1 MRQAD
6 VAEALSGFDA
16 VARIWR
22 RRGAFAIVAVAT
34 LLVAIAALVLLPVR
48 YLATASVII
57 AEQEPGA
64 NTSAAW
70 AQKIGDPADMESQL
84 LVIRSPRLLRQI
96 MSTPG
101 VVDAVVSECERGR
114 LFGSTDACQR
124 LKSDTSAFIDH
135 VESRFSV
142 ASAGRSRVINISYQS
157 GIAEVSQKLANALT
171 QTFLEDQRTEGAN
184 SREVASSWLW
194 QELKQLDQQLR
205 ESDEKIQK
213 FRRTKGLMRGA
224 NAPIS
229 SERLTNIG
237 QRLSQAEAARAEAAA
252 RLQEIKSEQERGP
265 TDAPSVLQS
274 RTIADLKQ
282 QLTSVSAQLASA
294 AGVLGPKHPS
304 ILALTREQAAI
315 QQRLVDEMQ
324 NIAAS
329 AQKAFDAN
337 DALVNALKKQMD
349 TAKAEAGS
357 ATLDEASIESMVRD
371 TEIKRQQYAE
381 LYKKASELE
390 TERRVLRGSTR
401 LVSLAELPSKPFF
414 PKKVPFLAAGMTL
427 AIIFGVGAALL
438 ADQLGSRAINSL
450 AIKPSAPVA
459 PPEVAAQPVA
469 AVTAR
474 DEVAA
479 DVEDAPASVPELP
492 EQAEEPSASAEP
504 PSTPARRSH
513 LPSVADVSIL
523 ACLPRLKT
531 LRQMSALGAIL
542 QGYQPLA
549 IPQVLRLASEDTEF
563 QHTLHDLVHELGL
576 DQPQRPQRIAVTSP
590 DAGDGKTTAV
600 CALAEHLAAAGR
612 RVLLVECEL
621 ARPAFAQVMAL
632 APTSGWLRALD
643 HGTPVRDAVM
653 RTDHAHLDVLPVG
666 ATTSPVGDILETLTL
681 DALLSGLDGY
691 DVILVDTPLPVQ
703 GGDFLAGIDWAIV
716 CVRGDRSL
724 IDPAATAVSRS
735 RALGAGDVGIVVTMT
750 ESDRRATPRPEQV
763 STAAYARAG

>member
-1 MRQAD
+1 MRQA
-6 VAEALSGFDA
+6 ALNEALSGFDA

-22 RRGAFAIVAVAT
+22 RRGVFAIVAGAV
-34 LLVAIAALVLLPVR
+34 LVLAVAALVVLPVR

-96 MSTPG
+96 MSLPG
-101 VVDAVVSECERGR
+101 VADAVVSECERGR
-114 LFGSTDACQR
+114 MLGSTDACQR
-124 LKSDTSAFIDH
+124 LKTEPGAFIDH
-135 VESRFSV
+135 VDSRFSI

-157 GIAEVSQKLANALT
+157 SSPEVAKTLANALT

-205 ESDEKIQK
+205 ESDDKIQK

-224 NAPIS
+224 TAPIS
-229 SERLTNIG
+229 SERLTSIG
-237 QRLSQAEAARAEAAA
+237 QQLSQAEAVRAEAAA

-282 QLTSVSAQLASA
+282 QLTTVSAQLASA

-304 ILALTREQAAI
+304 ILALTREQATI

-324 NIAAS
+324 SIAAS
-329 AQKAFDAN
+329 AQKTYDAN
-337 DALVNALKKQMD
+337 NALVTSLRKQME

-357 ATLDEASIESMVRD
+357 ATVDEASIESMVRD

-427 AIIFGVGAALL
+427 AIIFGVAAALL
-438 ADQLGSRAINSL
+438 ADQIGPRLT
-450 AIKPSAPVA
+450 KQPAPVA
-459 PPEVAAQPVA
+459 PAETMLQ
-469 AVTAR
+469 
-474 DEVAA
+474 
-479 DVEDAPASVPELP
+479 EDAPDIEAAPAIVPEL
-492 EQAEEPSASAEP
+492 AETIAAPTETVAP
-504 PSTPARRSH
+504 PSTRPERKSH
-513 LPSVADVSIL
+513 LPTVADVSIL
-523 ACLPRLKT
+523 ACLPRLKS

-542 QGYQPLA
+542 QGHQPLA
-549 IPQVLRLASEDTEF
+549 VPQVLRLASEDPEF
-563 QHTLHDLVHELGL
+563 QHMLHDLVHELGL
-576 DQPQRPQRIAVTSP
+576 DQAARLQRIAVTSP
-590 DAGDGKTTAV
+590 DAGDGKTTTAI
-600 CALAEHLAAAGR
+600 ALAEHLAAAGR
-612 RVLLVECEL
+612 RVLLVECDVAHASF
-621 ARPAFAQVMAL
+621 ARVMAL
-632 APTSGWLRALD
+632 PPSQGWLGALERGAPLGD
-643 HGTPVRDAVM
+643 VVL
-653 RTDHAHLDVLPVG
+653 RTEHPSLDVLPVG
-666 ATTSPVGDILETLTL
+666 ATNGPVGDILDAISL
-681 DALLSGLDGY
+681 DALLAGLDGY
-691 DVILVDTPLPVQ
+691 DAVIVDTPLPSQ
-703 GGDFLAGIDWAIV
+703 GNDFLAGTDWAIV

-724 IDPAATAVSRS
+724 IEPAVATVNKS
-735 RALGAGDVGIVVTMT
+735 RALGAVDVGIVVTMT
-750 ESDRRATPRPEQV
+750 EAEQRSSPMPQSV
-763 STAAYARAG
+763 PVTAYAGAG

>member
-1 MRQAD
+1 MRQA
-6 VAEALSGFDA
+6 AFNEALSGFDA

-22 RRGAFAIVAVAT
+22 RRGVFALVAGAVFAFAVVALIV
-34 LLVAIAALVLLPVR
+34 LPVR

-96 MSTPG
+96 MSSPG
-101 VVDAVVSECERGR
+101 VVDAVVGECERGR
-114 LFGSTDACQR
+114 LLGSAEACQR
-124 LKSDTSAFIDH
+124 LKTDVGAFIDH
-135 VESRFSV
+135 VDSRFSV

-157 GIAEVSQKLANALT
+157 GSPEVAQTLANALT

-205 ESDEKIQK
+205 EADDKIQK

-229 SERLTNIG
+229 SERLTSIG
-237 QRLSQAEAARAEAAA
+237 QQLSQAEAARAEAAA

-282 QLTSVSAQLASA
+282 QLTTVSAQLASA

-304 ILALTREQAAI
+304 ILALTREQATI

-324 NIAAS
+324 TIAAS
-329 AQKAFDAN
+329 AQKTFDAN
-337 DALVNALKKQMD
+337 NALVTSLKKQMD
-349 TAKAEAGS
+349 QAKAEAGS

-414 PKKVPFLAAGMTL
+414 PKKAPFLAAGLTL
-427 AIIFGVGAALL
+427 AIIFGVAAALL
-438 ADQLGSRAINSL
+438 ADQLARLGSKL
-450 AIKPSAPVA
+450 KPAPA
-459 PPEVAAQPVA
+459 LPEVVDSDVVA
-469 AVTAR
+469 API
-474 DEVAA
+474 
-479 DVEDAPASVPELP
+479 EDAPASAPDLP
-492 EQAEEPSASAEP
+492 ETVDAPAAAIATPTPSERKSP
-504 PSTPARRSH
+504 

-549 IPQVLRLASEDTEF
+549 IPQVLRLASEDGEF

-576 DQPQRPQRIAVTSP
+576 DQAARPQRVAVTSP
-590 DAGDGKTTAV
+590 EAGDGKTTTV
-600 CALAEHLAAAGR
+600 CALAEHLAAAGS
-612 RVLLVECEL
+612 RVLLVECDL
-621 ARPAFAQVMAL
+621 AHPAVAQVMAL
-632 APTSGWLRALD
+632 PADQGWLRALE
-643 HGTPVRDAVM
+643 HGTPLRDEVLG
-653 RTDHAHLDVLPVG
+653 TEHPHLDVLPLG
-666 ATTSPVGDILETLTL
+666 AATGAVGDILEAINL
-681 DALLSGLDGY
+681 DALLSGLDDY
-691 DVILVDTPLPVQ
+691 DVILIDTPLPARD
-703 GGDFLAGIDWAIV
+703 DFLAGIDWAVV
-716 CVRGDRSL
+716 CVRSDRSL
-724 IDPAATAVSRS
+724 IEPAVTTVNRS

-750 ESDRRATPRPEQV
+750 ETETRAIAQPAAH
-763 STAAYARAG
+763 AAYAEAG

>member
-1 MRQAD
+1 MRQA
-6 VAEALSGFDA
+6 ALNEALSGFDA

-22 RRGAFAIVAVAT
+22 RRGVFA
-34 LLVAIAALVLLPVR
+34 LVAGAVLALAVVALVVLPVR

-70 AQKIGDPADMESQL
+70 AQKVGDPADMESQL

-96 MSTPG
+96 MSSPG
-101 VVDAVVSECERGR
+101 VVDAVVGECQRGR
-114 LFGSTDACQR
+114 LLGSAEACQR
-124 LKSDTSAFIDH
+124 LKTDVGAFIDH
-135 VESRFSV
+135 VDGRFSV

-157 GIAEVSQKLANALT
+157 SSPEVAQTLANALT

-205 ESDEKIQK
+205 EADDKIQK

-229 SERLTNIG
+229 SERLTSIG
-237 QRLSQAEAARAEAAA
+237 QQLSQAEAARADAAA

-282 QLTSVSAQLASA
+282 QLTTVSAQLASA

-304 ILALTREQAAI
+304 ILALTREQAII

-324 NIAAS
+324 SIAAS
-329 AQKAFDAN
+329 AQKTFDAN
-337 DALVNALKKQMD
+337 TALVNALKKQMD

-390 TERRVLRGSTR
+390 TDRRVLRGSTR

-414 PKKVPFLAAGMTL
+414 PKKIPFLAAGLTL
-427 AIIFGVGAALL
+427 AVIFGVAAALL
-438 ADQLGSRAINSL
+438 ADQFARLRTTP
-450 AIKPSAPVA
+450 KSAPDMPKPVSSEVVASVDAA
-459 PPEVAAQPVA
+459 PP
-469 AVTAR
+469 
-474 DEVAA
+474 
-479 DVEDAPASVPELP
+479 SVPDLP
-492 EQAEEPSASAEP
+492 EQAEPSIVPIEMPSP
-504 PSTPARRSH
+504 PERKSH

-549 IPQVLRLASEDTEF
+549 IPQVLRLASEDGEF
-563 QHTLHDLVHELGL
+563 QQTLHDLVHELGV
-576 DQPQRPQRIAVTSP
+576 DQATRPQRIAVTSP
-590 DAGDGKTTAV
+590 ESGDGKTTTV
-600 CALAEHLAAAGR
+600 CALAEHLAAAGS
-612 RVLLVECEL
+612 RVLLVECDL
-621 ARPAFAQVMAL
+621 AHPIFAQVMAL
-632 APTSGWLRALD
+632 PPHRGWLRALE
-643 HGTPVRDAVM
+643 HGTPLRDDVLN
-653 RTDHAHLDVLPVG
+653 TEHAHLDVLPAG
-666 ATTSPVGDILETLTL
+666 AATGPVGDILEAINL
-681 DALLSGLDGY
+681 DALLAGLDDY
-691 DVILVDTPLPVQ
+691 DVILIDTPLPARN
-703 GGDFLAGIDWAIV
+703 DFLAGIDWAVV
-716 CVRGDRSL
+716 CVRSDRSL
-724 IDPAATAVSRS
+724 IEPAVTTVNRS

-750 ESDRRATPRPEQV
+750 ESERHVMPQPQV
-763 STAAYARAG
+763 ASAAAYAEAG

>member
-1 MRQAD
+1 MRQAGLT
-6 VAEALSGFDA
+6 EALSGLDA
-16 VARIWR
+16 LGRIWR
-22 RRGAFAIVAVAT
+22 RRGVFAIVAGAV
-34 LLVAIAALVLLPVR
+34 LAIAVIALVVLPVR

-70 AQKIGDPADMESQL
+70 AQKVGDPADMESQL

-96 MSTPG
+96 ISSPG
-101 VVDAVVSECERGR
+101 VADAVVSECERGR
-114 LFGSTDACQR
+114 LLGSTDACQR
-124 LKSDTSAFIDH
+124 LKTDVGAFIDH

-157 GIAEVSQKLANALT
+157 GLPDVAQTLANALT

-205 ESDEKIQK
+205 EADDKIQK

-229 SERLTNIG
+229 SERLTSIG
-237 QRLSQAEAARAEAAA
+237 QQLSQAEAARAEAAA

-282 QLTSVSAQLASA
+282 QLTTVSAQLASA

-304 ILALTREQAAI
+304 ILALTREQASI
-315 QQRLVDEMQ
+315 QQRLVEEMQ
-324 NIAAS
+324 SIAAS

-337 DALVNALKKQMD
+337 TALVNSLKKQME

-414 PKKVPFLAAGMTL
+414 PKKIPFLAAGMTL
-427 AIIFGVGAALL
+427 ALIFGVGAALL
-438 ADQLGSRAINSL
+438 ADQLGARLISL
-450 AIKPSAPVA
+450 PV
-459 PPEVAAQPVA
+459 PVTPE
-469 AVTAR
+469 
-474 DEVAA
+474 
-479 DVEDAPASVPELP
+479 APAQQVEAPAVDEAPAIVPELAESATAP
-492 EQAEEPSASAEP
+492 ETATP
-504 PSTPARRSH
+504 PPERSSH

-523 ACLPRLKT
+523 ACLPRLKS
-531 LRQMSALGAIL
+531 LREMSALGAIL
-542 QGYQPLA
+542 QGHQPLA
-549 IPQVLRLASEDTEF
+549 IPRVLRLASEDTDF
-563 QHTLHDLVHELGL
+563 QHALHDLVHELGL
-576 DQPQRPQRIAVTSP
+576 KRSARSQRIVVTSP
-590 DAGDGKTTAV
+590 DAGDGKTTTA

-612 RVLLVECEL
+612 RVLVVECDVSH
-621 ARPAFAQVMAL
+621 PAFAEIMAL
-632 APTSGWLRALD
+632 PASPGWLGALER
-643 HGTPVRDAVM
+643 GTPLRDM
-653 RTDHAHLDVLPVG
+653 ILPTAHPSLDVLPIG
-666 ATTSPVGDILETLTL
+666 ATTGPVGDILDAISL
-681 DALLSGLDGY
+681 DGLLAGLDGY
-691 DVILVDTPLPVQ
+691 DAVIVDTPLPSQ
-703 GGDFLAGIDWAIV
+703 RNDFLAGTDWAIV
-716 CVRGDRSL
+716 CVRSDRSL
-724 IDPAATAVSRS
+724 IEPAVVTVNRS
-735 RALGAGDVGIVVTMT
+735 RALGARDVGIVVTMT
-750 ESDRRATPRPEQV
+750 DVEHRSTPVVQTAPV
-763 STAAYARAG
+763 AAYAGAG

>member
-1 MRQAD
+1 MRQA
-6 VAEALSGFDA
+6 ALNEALSGFDA

-22 RRGAFAIVAVAT
+22 RRGVFA
-34 LLVAIAALVLLPVR
+34 LVAGTVLALAVAALVLLPVR

-96 MSTPG
+96 MSSPG
-101 VVDAVVSECERGR
+101 VVDAVVGECERGR
-114 LFGSTDACQR
+114 MWGSTDACQR
-124 LKSDTSAFIDH
+124 LKTDPSAFIDH
-135 VESRFSV
+135 VDSRFSI

-157 GIAEVSQKLANALT
+157 GSPEVAKLLANALT

-205 ESDEKIQK
+205 EADDKIQK

-229 SERLTNIG
+229 SERLTSIG
-237 QRLSQAEAARAEAAA
+237 QQLSQAEAARAEAAA

-282 QLTSVSAQLASA
+282 QLTTVSAQLASA

-304 ILALTREQAAI
+304 ILALTREQATI
-315 QQRLVDEMQ
+315 QQRLVEEMQ
-324 NIAAS
+324 TIAAS
-329 AQKAFDAN
+329 AQKTFDAN
-337 DALVNALKKQMD
+337 NALVNSLKKQMD

-414 PKKVPFLAAGMTL
+414 PKKIPFLAAGLTL
-427 AIIFGVGAALL
+427 AIIFGVAAALL
-438 ADQLGSRAINSL
+438 ADQLGRL
-450 AIKPSAPVA
+450 RPAPKAAPIVPEPATEHAVA
-459 PPEVAAQPVA
+459 P
-469 AVTAR
+469 
-474 DEVAA
+474 
-479 DVEDAPASVPELP
+479 VEDAPASVPDLP
-492 EQAEEPSASAEP
+492 EPVQAPVASKEPSQP
-504 PSTPARRSH
+504 PEGRSH

-549 IPQVLRLASEDTEF
+549 IPQALRLASEDGEF
-563 QHTLHDLVHELGL
+563 QQTLHDLVHELGL
-576 DQPQRPQRIAVTSP
+576 DQAARPQRIAVTSP
-590 DAGDGKTTAV
+590 DAGDGKTTTV
-600 CALAEHLAAAGR
+600 CALAEHLAAAGS
-612 RVLLVECEL
+612 RVLLVECDL
-621 ARPAFAQVMAL
+621 AHPALAQVMAL
-632 APTSGWLRALD
+632 AVDRGWLRALE
-643 HGTPVRDAVM
+643 HGTPLRDEVLS
-653 RTDHAHLDVLPVG
+653 TEHPHLDVLPIG
-666 ATTSPVGDILETLTL
+666 TATGPVGDILEAINL
-681 DALLSGLDGY
+681 DALLLGLDDY
-691 DVILVDTPLPVQ
+691 DIILIDTVLPARD
-703 GGDFLAGIDWAIV
+703 DFLVNIDWAIV
-716 CVRGDRSL
+716 CVRSDRSL
-724 IDPAATAVSRS
+724 IEPAVTTVNRS

-750 ESDRRATPRPEQV
+750 ESERRATSQPLAA
-763 STAAYARAG
+763 AAYAEAG

>member
-1 MRQAD
+1 MRQGALP
-6 VAEALSGFDA
+6 EALSGFDA

-22 RRGAFAIVAVAT
+22 RRGVFAIVAGAILAFAAT
-34 LLVAIAALVLLPVR
+34 ALVVLPVR

-70 AQKIGDPADMESQL
+70 AQKVGDPADMESQL

-96 MSTPG
+96 MAAPE
-101 VVDAVVSECERGR
+101 VVDAVVGECERGR
-114 LFGSTDACQR
+114 MLGSTDACQR
-124 LKSDTSAFIDH
+124 LKTEPGAFIDH
-135 VESRFSV
+135 VDSRFSI

-157 GIAEVSQKLANALT
+157 SSPEVAKTLANALT

-205 ESDEKIQK
+205 ESDDKIQK

-224 NAPIS
+224 TAPIS
-229 SERLTNIG
+229 SERLTSIG
-237 QRLSQAEAARAEAAA
+237 QQLSQAEAARAEAAA

-282 QLTSVSAQLASA
+282 QLTTVSAQLASA

-304 ILALTREQAAI
+304 ILALTREQATI

-324 NIAAS
+324 SIAAS
-329 AQKAFDAN
+329 AQKTYDAN
-337 DALVNALKKQMD
+337 SALVTSLKKQME

-414 PKKVPFLAAGMTL
+414 PKKVPFLAAGLTL
-427 AIIFGVGAALL
+427 AIIFGVAAALL
-438 ADQLGSRAINSL
+438 ADQFGSRPVEQPVPAAPDAPPQRVDAPDIEAAPAIVPEL
-450 AIKPSAPVA
+450 AETVIESPVAAAAPVA
-459 PPEVAAQPVA
+459 TPE
-469 AVTAR
+469 R
-474 DEVAA
+474 K
-479 DVEDAPASVPELP
+479 
-492 EQAEEPSASAEP
+492 
-504 PSTPARRSH
+504 SH

-523 ACLPRLKT
+523 ACLPRLKS

-542 QGYQPLA
+542 QGHQPLA

-576 DQPQRPQRIAVTSP
+576 DQPARPQRIAVTSP
-590 DAGDGKTTAV
+590 DVGDGKTTTAI
-600 CALAEHLAAAGR
+600 ALAEHLAAAGR
-612 RVLLVECEL
+612 RVLLAECDVTHACF
-621 ARPAFAQVMAL
+621 ARVMAL
-632 APTSGWLRALD
+632 SPGQGWLAALE
-643 HGTPVRDAVM
+643 RDAPLGEVVL
-653 RTDHAHLDVLPVG
+653 RTAHPSLDVLPVG
-666 ATTSPVGDILETLTL
+666 TTNGPVGDILDAISL
-681 DALLSGLDGY
+681 DALLAGLDGY
-691 DVILVDTPLPVQ
+691 DAVIVDTPLPSHRD
-703 GGDFLAGIDWAIV
+703 DFLAGTDWVIV

-724 IDPAATAVSRS
+724 IEPAVATVNKS
-735 RALGAGDVGIVVTMT
+735 RALGAVNVGIVVTMT
-750 ESDRRATPRPEQV
+750 EAEQHSSPV
-763 STAAYARAG
+763 IQSAPVAAYAGAG

>member
-1 MRQAD
+1 MRQA
-6 VAEALSGFDA
+6 ALSEALSGFDA

-22 RRGAFAIVAVAT
+22 RRGVFAIVAGAV
-34 LLVAIAALVLLPVR
+34 LGLAIAALVLLPVR

-96 MSTPG
+96 MSSPG
-101 VVDAVVSECERGR
+101 VVDAVVGECERGR
-114 LFGSTDACQR
+114 LMGSTDACQR
-124 LKSDTSAFIDH
+124 LRTDSGAFIDH
-135 VESRFSV
+135 VDGRFSV

-157 GIAEVSQKLANALT
+157 GSPEVAKTLANALT

-184 SREVASSWLW
+184 SREVATSWLW

-229 SERLTNIG
+229 SERLTSIG
-237 QRLSQAEAARAEAAA
+237 QQLSQAEAARAEAAA

-282 QLTSVSAQLASA
+282 QLTTVSAQLASA

-304 ILALTREQAAI
+304 ILALTREQAII
-315 QQRLVDEMQ
+315 QQRLVEEMQ
-324 NIAAS
+324 SIAAS
-329 AQKAFDAN
+329 AQKTFDAN
-337 DALVNALKKQMD
+337 NALVNSLKKQMD

-414 PKKVPFLAAGMTL
+414 PKKIPFLAAGLTL
-427 AIIFGVGAALL
+427 ALIFGAGAALL
-438 ADQLGSRAINSL
+438 ADQLGSRVIESPVPA
-450 AIKPSAPVA
+450 APDASAQPTDVAEAPTIVPVLPESDVA
-459 PPEVAAQPVA
+459 PPEMTTTTSAA
-469 AVTAR
+469 
-474 DEVAA
+474 
-479 DVEDAPASVPELP
+479 SPE
-492 EQAEEPSASAEP
+492 
-504 PSTPARRSH
+504 RRSH

-523 ACLPRLKT
+523 ACLPRLKS

-542 QGYQPLA
+542 QGHQPLA
-549 IPQVLRLASEDTEF
+549 IPHVLRLASEDTDF

-576 DQPQRPQRIAVTSP
+576 QQSARPHRIVVTSP
-590 DAGDGKTTAV
+590 DAGDGKTTTA
-600 CALAEHLAAAGR
+600 CALAEHLAAAGL
-612 RVLLVECEL
+612 RVLLVECDIAH
-621 ARPAFAQVMAL
+621 ARFAEVMAL
-632 APTSGWLRALD
+632 PPSQGWLGALE
-643 HGTPVRDAVM
+643 HGTALHEAVL
-653 RTDHAHLDVLPVG
+653 RTEHPCLDVLPAG
-666 ATTSPVGDILETLTL
+666 AANGPVGDILDVISLEV
-681 DALLSGLDGY
+681 LLSGLDGY
-691 DVILVDTPLPVQ
+691 DAVIVDTPLPSQ
-703 GGDFLAGIDWAIV
+703 RDDFLAGTDWVIV
-716 CVRGDRSL
+716 CVRSDRSL
-724 IDPAATAVSRS
+724 IEPAVATVNKS
-735 RALGAGDVGIVVTMT
+735 RALGAIDVGIVVTMT
-750 ESDRRATPRPEQV
+750 EAEQHAT
-763 STAAYARAG
+763 TAPQTTPAPAFAGVG

>member
-1 MRQAD
+1 MRQA
-6 VAEALSGFDA
+6 ALNEALSGFDA

-22 RRGAFAIVAVAT
+22 RRGVFA
-34 LLVAIAALVLLPVR
+34 LVAGTVLAIAVAALVLLPVR

-96 MSTPG
+96 MSSPG
-101 VVDAVVSECERGR
+101 VVDAVVGECERGR
-114 LFGSTDACQR
+114 MWGSLDACQR
-124 LKSDTSAFIDH
+124 LKTEPSAFIDH
-135 VESRFSV
+135 VDSRFSI

-157 GIAEVSQKLANALT
+157 GSPEVAKLLANALT

-205 ESDEKIQK
+205 EADDKIQK

-229 SERLTNIG
+229 SERLTSIG
-237 QRLSQAEAARAEAAA
+237 QQLSQAEAARAEAAA

-282 QLTSVSAQLASA
+282 QLTTVSAQLASA

-304 ILALTREQAAI
+304 ILALTREQATI
-315 QQRLVDEMQ
+315 QQRLLEEMQ
-324 NIAAS
+324 TIAAS
-329 AQKAFDAN
+329 AQKTFDAN
-337 DALVNALKKQMD
+337 NALVSSLKKQMD
-349 TAKAEAGS
+349 AAKAEAGS

-414 PKKVPFLAAGMTL
+414 PKKVPFLAAGLTL
-427 AIIFGVGAALL
+427 AIIFGVAAALL
-438 ADQLGSRAINSL
+438 VDPL
-450 AIKPSAPVA
+450 ARLRPAQTSPAPV
-459 PPEVAAQPVA
+459 PELAGSEV
-469 AVTAR
+469 VTPIA
-474 DEVAA
+474 
-479 DVEDAPASVPELP
+479 DAPASVPDLP
-492 EQAEEPSASAEP
+492 EQAELSAASNEP
-504 PSTPARRSH
+504 PASERKSH

-523 ACLPRLKT
+523 ACLPRLKS

-542 QGYQPLA
+542 QGHQPLA
-549 IPQVLRLASEDTEF
+549 IPHVLRLASEDVEF
-563 QHTLHDLVHELGL
+563 QVMLHDLVHELGL
-576 DQPQRPQRIAVTSP
+576 DASARPQRLVVTSP
-590 DAGDGKTTAV
+590 DAGDGKTTMACV
-600 CALAEHLAAAGR
+600 LAEHLAAAGR
-612 RVLLVECEL
+612 RVLLVECDI
-621 ARPAFAQVMAL
+621 AHASVAQVMAL
-632 APTSGWLRALD
+632 APSPGWLGALE
-643 HGTPVRDAVM
+643 HGRPLHEMVL
-653 RTDHAHLDVLPVG
+653 RTAHPSLDVLPAGVAAG
-666 ATTSPVGDILETLTL
+666 PVGDILDVISL
-681 DALLSGLDGY
+681 DSLLAGLDGY
-691 DVILVDTPLPVQ
+691 DAVIVDTPLSSQ
-703 GGDFLAGIDWAIV
+703 RDDFLAGTDWVIV
-716 CVRGDRSL
+716 CVRSDRSL
-724 IDPAATAVSRS
+724 IEPAVATVTKS
-735 RALGAGDVGIVVTMT
+735 RALGAADVGIVVTMA
-750 ESDRRATPRPEQV
+750 EAEPRATATGQAA
-763 STAAYARAG
+763 SAAAYAEAG

>member
-1 MRQAD
+1 MRQA
-6 VAEALSGFDA
+6 ALNEALSGFDA

-22 RRGAFAIVAVAT
+22 RRGVFALVAGAVLALAAVA
-34 LLVAIAALVLLPVR
+34 LVVLPVR

-101 VVDAVVSECERGR
+101 VVDAVVGECERGR
-114 LFGSTDACQR
+114 MWGSADACQR
-124 LKSDTSAFIDH
+124 LSTDPSAFIDH
-135 VESRFSV
+135 VDSRFSV

-157 GIAEVSQKLANALT
+157 GSPEAAKLLANALT

-205 ESDEKIQK
+205 EADDKIQK

-229 SERLTNIG
+229 SERLTSIG
-237 QRLSQAEAARAEAAA
+237 QQLSQAEAARADAAA
-252 RLQEIKSEQERGP
+252 RLQEIKSEQQRGP

-282 QLTSVSAQLASA
+282 QLTTVSAQLASA

-304 ILALTREQAAI
+304 ILALTREQATI
-315 QQRLVDEMQ
+315 QQRLVEEMQ
-324 NIAAS
+324 TIAAS
-329 AQKAFDAN
+329 AQKTFDAN
-337 DALVNALKKQMD
+337 NALVNSLKKQMD

-414 PKKVPFLAAGMTL
+414 PKKAPFLAAGLTL
-427 AIIFGVGAALL
+427 AIIFGVAAALL
-438 ADQLGSRAINSL
+438 ADQLARLGPKLKRAPAAAEPVNDVVL
-450 AIKPSAPVA
+450 APVA
-459 PPEVAAQPVA
+459 
-469 AVTAR
+469 
-474 DEVAA
+474 
-479 DVEDAPASVPELP
+479 DAPASVPDL
-492 EQAEEPSASAEP
+492 AEP
-504 PSTPARRSH
+504 VVAPTVSSAPSSSPERRSH

-523 ACLPRLKT
+523 TCLPRLKT

-549 IPQVLRLASEDTEF
+549 VPQVLRLASEDGEF
-563 QHTLHDLVHELGL
+563 QQTLHDLVHELGL
-576 DQPQRPQRIAVTSP
+576 DQATAPQRIAVTSP
-590 DAGDGKTTAV
+590 EAGDGKTVTV
-600 CALAEHLAAAGR
+600 CALAEHLAAAGS
-612 RVLLVECEL
+612 RVLLVECDL
-621 ARPAFAQVMAL
+621 ANPAFAPVMML
-632 APTSGWLRALD
+632 PPGRGWLRALELGRPLRAEVLTTE
-643 HGTPVRDAVM
+643 HP
-653 RTDHAHLDVLPVG
+653 HLDVLPLG
-666 ATTSPVGDILETLTL
+666 AASGAVGDILEAITLET
-681 DALLSGLDGY
+681 LLSGVEGY
-691 DVILVDTPLPVQ
+691 DVILIDTPLPARA
-703 GGDFLAGIDWAIV
+703 DFLAGIDWAIV
-716 CVRGDRSL
+716 CVRSDRSL
-724 IDPAATAVSRS
+724 IEPAVTTVNRS

-750 ESDRRATPRPEQV
+750 ESEKRVASHPV
-763 STAAYARAG
+763 AAAAYAEAG

>member
-1 MRQAD
+1 MRQA
-6 VAEALSGFDA
+6 ALSEALSGFDA

-22 RRGAFAIVAVAT
+22 RRDVFAIVACAV
-34 LLVAIAALVLLPVR
+34 LGLAIAALVLLPVR

-96 MSTPG
+96 MSSPG
-101 VVDAVVSECERGR
+101 VVDAVVGECERGR
-114 LFGSTDACQR
+114 LMGSTDACQR
-124 LKSDTSAFIDH
+124 LRTDSGAFIDH
-135 VESRFSV
+135 VDGRFSV

-157 GIAEVSQKLANALT
+157 GSPEVAKTLANALT
-171 QTFLEDQRTEGAN
+171 QAFLEDQRTEGAN
-184 SREVASSWLW
+184 SREVATSWLW

-229 SERLTNIG
+229 SERLTSIG
-237 QRLSQAEAARAEAAA
+237 QQLSQAEAARAEAAA

-282 QLTSVSAQLASA
+282 QLTTVSAQLASA

-304 ILALTREQAAI
+304 ILALTREQAII
-315 QQRLVDEMQ
+315 QQRLVEEMQ
-324 NIAAS
+324 SIAAS
-329 AQKAFDAN
+329 AQKTFDAN
-337 DALVNALKKQMD
+337 NALVNSLKKQMD

-414 PKKVPFLAAGMTL
+414 PKKIPFLAAGLTL
-427 AIIFGVGAALL
+427 ALIFGAGAALL
-438 ADQLGSRAINSL
+438 ADQLGSRVIEPPVPAAPDASAQPTDAPDVAEAPTIVPDL
-450 AIKPSAPVA
+450 AEPGIA
-459 PPEVAAQPVA
+459 PPEMTTTTSAA
-469 AVTAR
+469 
-474 DEVAA
+474 
-479 DVEDAPASVPELP
+479 SPE
-492 EQAEEPSASAEP
+492 
-504 PSTPARRSH
+504 RRSH

-523 ACLPRLKT
+523 ACLPRLKS

-542 QGYQPLA
+542 QGHQPLA
-549 IPQVLRLASEDTEF
+549 IPHVLRLASEDTDF

-576 DQPQRPQRIAVTSP
+576 EQSARPHRIVVTSP
-590 DAGDGKTTAV
+590 DAGDGKTTTA

-612 RVLLVECEL
+612 RVLLVECDIAH
-621 ARPAFAQVMAL
+621 ARFAEVMAL
-632 APTSGWLRALD
+632 PPSRGWLGALE
-643 HGTPVRDAVM
+643 HGTALHEAVL
-653 RTDHAHLDVLPVG
+653 RTEHPCLDVLPAG
-666 ATTSPVGDILETLTL
+666 AANGPVGDILDAISL
-681 DALLSGLDGY
+681 DVLLSGLDGY
-691 DVILVDTPLPVQ
+691 DAVIVDTPLPSQ
-703 GGDFLAGIDWAIV
+703 RDDFLAGTDWVIV
-716 CVRGDRSL
+716 CVRSDRSL
-724 IDPAATAVSRS
+724 IEPAVATVNKS
-735 RALGAGDVGIVVTMT
+735 RALGAIDVGIVVTMT
-750 ESDRRATPRPEQV
+750 EAEQHAT
-763 STAAYARAG
+763 TAPQTTPAPAFAGVG

>member
-1 MRQAD
+1 MRQA
-6 VAEALSGFDA
+6 ALGEALSGIDA

-22 RRGAFAIVAVAT
+22 RRGVFAIVAGAVLA
-34 LLVAIAALVLLPVR
+34 LAVAALVLLPVR

-96 MSTPG
+96 MSSPG
-101 VVDAVVSECERGR
+101 VVDAVVGECERGR
-114 LFGSTDACQR
+114 LMGSGDACQR
-124 LKSDTSAFIDH
+124 LKTDPGAFIDH
-135 VESRFSV
+135 VDSRFSV

-157 GIAEVSQKLANALT
+157 SSPEAAKTLANALT

-194 QELKQLDQQLR
+194 KELKQLDQQLR
-205 ESDEKIQK
+205 EADDKIQK

-229 SERLTNIG
+229 SERLTSIG
-237 QRLSQAEAARAEAAA
+237 QQLSQAEAARADAAA

-282 QLTSVSAQLASA
+282 QLTTVSAQLASA

-304 ILALTREQAAI
+304 ILALTREQAII
-315 QQRLVDEMQ
+315 QQRLIAEMQ
-324 NIAAS
+324 SIAAS
-329 AQKAFDAN
+329 AQKTYDAN
-337 DALVNALKKQMD
+337 TALVNSLKKQME

-414 PKKVPFLAAGMTL
+414 PKKIPFLAAGMTL
-427 AIIFGVGAALL
+427 ALIFGVGAALL
-438 ADQLGSRAINSL
+438 ADKLGARLIS
-450 AIKPSAPVA
+450 
-459 PPEVAAQPVA
+459 PPLR
-469 AVTAR
+469 VTP
-474 DEVAA
+474 E
-479 DVEDAPASVPELP
+479 APAEQVEAPAVDEAPAIVPELAERVTAPQAATPPAAP
-492 EQAEEPSASAEP
+492 E
-504 PSTPARRSH
+504 RRSH

-523 ACLPRLKT
+523 ACLPRLKS
-531 LRQMSALGAIL
+531 LREMSALGAIL
-542 QGYQPLA
+542 QGHQPLA
-549 IPQVLRLASEDTEF
+549 IPRVLRLASEDTDF

-576 DQPQRPQRIAVTSP
+576 KRSARSQRIVVTSP
-590 DAGDGKTTAV
+590 DAADGKTTTT
-600 CALAEHLAAAGR
+600 CALAEHLAAAGW
-612 RVLLVECEL
+612 RVLVVECDVSH
-621 ARPAFAQVMAL
+621 PAFAEIMAL
-632 APTSGWLRALD
+632 PASPGWLGALER
-643 HGTPVRDAVM
+643 GTPLRDMVLP
-653 RTDHAHLDVLPVG
+653 TAHPSLDVLPVG
-666 ATTSPVGDILETLTL
+666 EATGPVGDILDAISLDRLLT
-681 DALLSGLDGY
+681 GLDGY
-691 DVILVDTPLPVQ
+691 DAVIVDTPLPSQ
-703 GGDFLAGIDWAIV
+703 RNDFLAGTDWAIV
-716 CVRGDRSL
+716 CVRSDRSL
-724 IDPAATAVSRS
+724 IEPAVATVNRS
-735 RALGAGDVGIVVTMT
+735 RTLGARDVGIVVTMT
-750 ESDRRATPRPEQV
+750 DVEHRSAPVAQTAPV
-763 STAAYARAG
+763 AAYAGAG

>member
-1 MRQAD
+1 MRQA
-6 VAEALSGFDA
+6 VFNEALSGFDA

-22 RRGAFAIVAVAT
+22 RRGVFAIVAGAVLA
-34 LLVAIAALVLLPVR
+34 LAVIAFVVLPVR

-96 MSTPG
+96 MSSPG
-101 VVDAVVSECERGR
+101 VVDAVVGECERGR
-114 LFGSTDACQR
+114 LLGSAEACQR
-124 LKSDTSAFIDH
+124 LKTDVGAFIDH
-135 VESRFSV
+135 VEGRFSV

-157 GIAEVSQKLANALT
+157 SSPEAAQTLANALT

-205 ESDEKIQK
+205 EADDKIQK

-229 SERLTNIG
+229 SERLTSIG
-237 QRLSQAEAARAEAAA
+237 QQLSQAEAARADAAA

-282 QLTSVSAQLASA
+282 QLTMVSAQLASA

-304 ILALTREQAAI
+304 ILALTREQTII

-324 NIAAS
+324 SIAAS
-329 AQKAFDAN
+329 AQKTFDAN
-337 DALVNALKKQMD
+337 TALVNSLKKQMD

-381 LYKKASELE
+381 LYKKASDLE

-401 LVSLAELPSKPFF
+401 LVSLAELPSRPFF
-414 PKKVPFLAAGMTL
+414 PKKIPFLAAGVTL

-438 ADQLGSRAINSL
+438 ADQFGSP
-450 AIKPSAPVA
+450 AIKPSATFGPPQPAPPPVVA
-459 PPEVAAQPVA
+459 P
-469 AVTAR
+469 AVR
-474 DEVAA
+474 DEIAP
-479 DVEDAPASVPELP
+479 DIDDAPASVPDLP
-492 EQAEEPSASAEP
+492 EQAEQPTVSDEP
-504 PSTPARRSH
+504 PAPPERRSH

-542 QGYQPLA
+542 QGHQPLA
-549 IPQVLRLASEDTEF
+549 IPQLLRLASEDGEF
-563 QHTLHDLVHELGL
+563 QHTLHDLVQELGL
-576 DQPQRPQRIAVTSP
+576 DRAARPQRIAVTSP
-590 DAGDGKTTAV
+590 ESGDGKTATL
-600 CALAEHLAAAGR
+600 CALAEHLTAAGS
-612 RVLLVECEL
+612 RVLLVECDL
-621 ARPAFAQVMAL
+621 AHPAFAQVMAL
-632 APTSGWLRALD
+632 PPDRGWLRALE
-643 HGTPVRDAVM
+643 HGALPREEVLTTEHP
-653 RTDHAHLDVLPVG
+653 HLDVLPIG
-666 ATTSPVGDILETLTL
+666 EATGSVGDILEAINL
-681 DALLSGLDGY
+681 DTLLSGLGDY
-691 DVILVDTPLPVQ
+691 DVILVDTPLPARD
-703 GGDFLAGIDWAIV
+703 DFLAGIDWAIV
-716 CVRGDRSL
+716 CVRSDRSL
-724 IDPAATAVSRS
+724 IEPAVATVNKSRS
-735 RALGAGDVGIVVTMT
+735 LGAAGVGIVVTMA
-750 ESDRRATPRPEQV
+750 EAEPR
-763 STAAYARAG
+763 STSVGHVQTVAVYAEAG

>member
-1 MRQAD
+1 MRQA
-6 VAEALSGFDA
+6 ALGEALSGIDA

-22 RRGAFAIVAVAT
+22 RRGVFAIVAGAVLA
-34 LLVAIAALVLLPVR
+34 LAVAALVLLPVR

-96 MSTPG
+96 MSSPG
-101 VVDAVVSECERGR
+101 VVDAVVGECERGR
-114 LFGSTDACQR
+114 LIGSGDACQR
-124 LKSDTSAFIDH
+124 LKTDPGAFIDH
-135 VESRFSV
+135 VDSRFSV

-157 GIAEVSQKLANALT
+157 SSPEVAKTLANALT

-194 QELKQLDQQLR
+194 KELKQLDQQLR
-205 ESDEKIQK
+205 EADDKIQK

-229 SERLTNIG
+229 SERLTSIG
-237 QRLSQAEAARAEAAA
+237 QQLSQAEAARADAAA

-282 QLTSVSAQLASA
+282 QLTTVSAQLASA

-304 ILALTREQAAI
+304 ILALTREQAII
-315 QQRLVDEMQ
+315 QQRLVAEMQ
-324 NIAAS
+324 SIAAS
-329 AQKAFDAN
+329 AQKTYDAN
-337 DALVNALKKQMD
+337 TALVNSLKKQME

-414 PKKVPFLAAGMTL
+414 PKKIPFLAAGTTL
-427 AIIFGVGAALL
+427 ALIFGVGAALL
-438 ADQLGSRAINSL
+438 ADRLGARLIS
-450 AIKPSAPVA
+450 PPV
-459 PPEVAAQPVA
+459 PVTPE
-469 AVTAR
+469 
-474 DEVAA
+474 
-479 DVEDAPASVPELP
+479 APAEQVEAPAVDEAPAIVPELAERVTGPQAATPPAAP
-492 EQAEEPSASAEP
+492 E
-504 PSTPARRSH
+504 RRSH

-523 ACLPRLKT
+523 ACLPRLKS
-531 LRQMSALGAIL
+531 LREMSALGAIL
-542 QGYQPLA
+542 QSHQPLA
-549 IPQVLRLASEDTEF
+549 IPRVLRLASEDTDF

-576 DQPQRPQRIAVTSP
+576 KRSARSQRIVVTSP
-590 DAGDGKTTAV
+590 DAADGKTTTT
-600 CALAEHLAAAGR
+600 CALAEHLAAAGW
-612 RVLLVECEL
+612 RVLVVECDVSH
-621 ARPAFAQVMAL
+621 PAFAEIMAL
-632 APTSGWLRALD
+632 PASPGWLGALER
-643 HGTPVRDAVM
+643 GTPLRDMVLP
-653 RTDHAHLDVLPVG
+653 TAHPSLDVLPVG
-666 ATTSPVGDILETLTL
+666 EATGPVGDILDAISL
-681 DALLSGLDGY
+681 DRLLADLDGY
-691 DVILVDTPLPVQ
+691 DAVIVDTPLPSQ
-703 GGDFLAGIDWAIV
+703 RNDFLAGTDWAIV
-716 CVRGDRSL
+716 CVRSDRSL
-724 IDPAATAVSRS
+724 IEPAVATVNRS
-735 RALGAGDVGIVVTMT
+735 RALGARDVGIVVTMT
-750 ESDRRATPRPEQV
+750 DVEHRSAPVVQTAPV
-763 STAAYARAG
+763 AAYAGAG

>member
-1 MRQAD
+1 MRQATLS
-6 VAEALSGFDA
+6 EALSGFDA

-22 RRGAFAIVAVAT
+22 RRGVFALVAGAVLAVAV
-34 LLVAIAALVLLPVR
+34 AALVLLPVR

-96 MSTPG
+96 MSVPG
-101 VVDAVVSECERGR
+101 VVDAVVGECERGR
-114 LFGSTDACQR
+114 LLGSAEACQR
-124 LKSDTSAFIDH
+124 LKTDVGAFIDH
-135 VESRFSV
+135 VDSRFSI

-157 GIAEVSQKLANALT
+157 GSPEVAQKLANALT

-184 SREVASSWLW
+184 SREVATSWLW

-205 ESDEKIQK
+205 EADDKIQK

-229 SERLTNIG
+229 SERLTSIG
-237 QRLSQAEAARAEAAA
+237 QQLSQAEAARAEAAA

-282 QLTSVSAQLASA
+282 QLTTVSAQLANA

-304 ILALTREQAAI
+304 ILALTREQATI

-324 NIAAS
+324 TIAAS
-329 AQKAFDAN
+329 AQKTFDAN
-337 DALVNALKKQMD
+337 TALVNSLKKQMD
-349 TAKAEAGS
+349 VAKAEAGS

-401 LVSLAELPSKPFF
+401 LVSLAELPSRPFF
-414 PKKVPFLAAGMTL
+414 PKKIPFLAAGLTL
-427 AIIFGVGAALL
+427 AMIFGVAAALL
-438 ADQLGSRAINSL
+438 ADQFARFRPA
-450 AIKPSAPVA
+450 AEAAPVVTEAVVTESASRDVVA
-459 PPEVAAQPVA
+459 PEI
-469 AVTAR
+469 
-474 DEVAA
+474 D
-479 DVEDAPASVPELP
+479 DVPASVPDLP
-492 EQAEEPSASAEP
+492 IRAAPAFAPVTP
-504 PSTPARRSH
+504 PSPPTPKSH

-531 LRQMSALGAIL
+531 LRQMSAVGAIL

-549 IPQVLRLASEDTEF
+549 IPHVLRLASEDAEF
-563 QHTLHDLVHELGL
+563 QHSLHDLVHELGL
-576 DQPQRPQRIAVTSP
+576 DQSARPQRIVVTSP
-590 DAGDGKTTAV
+590 DTGDGKTTTI
-600 CALAEHLAAAGR
+600 CALAEHLAAAGS
-612 RVLLVECEL
+612 RVLLVECDL
-621 ARPAFAQVMAL
+621 AHPAFAQVMTL
-632 APTSGWLRALD
+632 AQGSGWLRALE
-643 HGTPVRDAVM
+643 HGTPLHEEIFA
-653 RTDHAHLDVLPVG
+653 TEHPHLDVLPIG
-666 ATTSPVGDILETLTL
+666 AATGPVGDILEAINL
-681 DALLSGLDGY
+681 DTLLSGLDDY
-691 DVILVDTPLPVQ
+691 DVILVDTPLPARD
-703 GGDFLAGIDWAIV
+703 DFLAGIDWAIV
-716 CVRGDRSL
+716 CVRSDRSL
-724 IDPAATAVSRS
+724 IEPAVSTVNRS

-750 ESDRRATPRPEQV
+750 EPERRLSPQPTSA
-763 STAAYARAG
+763 AAYAEAG

>member
-1 MRQAD
+1 MRQAPLT
-6 VAEALSGFDA
+6 ETLSGLDA
-16 VARIWR
+16 LGRIWR
-22 RRGAFAIVAVAT
+22 RRGVFVVVAAVIMGLAVA
-34 LLVAIAALVLLPVR
+34 ALILLPVR

-64 NTSAAW
+64 NTSAVW

-114 LFGSTDACQR
+114 LLGSADACQR
-124 LKSDTSAFIDH
+124 LKSEPGAFIDY
-135 VESRFSV
+135 VEGRFSV

-157 GIAEVSQKLANALT
+157 SLPEVAQTLANALT

-205 ESDEKIQK
+205 QADEKIQK

-229 SERLTNIG
+229 SERLTSIG
-237 QRLSQAEAARAEAAA
+237 QQLSQAEAARAEAAA

-282 QLTSVSAQLASA
+282 QLTTVSAQLASA

-304 ILALTREQAAI
+304 MLALTREQATI

-324 NIAAS
+324 AIAAS

-337 DALVNALKKQMD
+337 DTLVNSLKKQME

-381 LYKKASELE
+381 LYKKASDLE

-401 LVSLAELPSKPFF
+401 LVSLAELPGRPFF
-414 PKKVPFLAAGMTL
+414 PKKIPFLAAGSTL
-427 AIIFGVGAALL
+427 AIIFGAAAALL
-438 ADQLGSRAINSL
+438 ADKLGAGVVKQPAPVPPREAT
-450 AIKPSAPVA
+450 PQPVA
-459 PPEVAAQPVA
+459 P
-469 AVTAR
+469 
-474 DEVAA
+474 
-479 DVEDAPASVPELP
+479 DVEEGPAIVPELAEIVTAPPAPPP
-492 EQAEEPSASAEP
+492 EQKP
-504 PSTPARRSH
+504 H
-513 LPSVADVSIL
+513 LPNVADVSIL

-531 LRQMSALGAIL
+531 LRQMSSVGAIL
-542 QGYQPLA
+542 QGYRPLPV
-549 IPQVLRLASEDTEF
+549 PQLLRLAAEDAEF
-563 QHTLHDLVHELGL
+563 QRTLHDLVHELGL
-576 DQPQRPQRIAVTSP
+576 DHATRPQRIVVTSP
-590 DAGDGKTTAV
+590 DAGDGKTTTA
-600 CALAEHLAAAGR
+600 CALAQHLAAGGT
-612 RVLLVECEL
+612 RVLLVECDVEHASL
-621 ARPAFAQVMAL
+621 AQVMAL
-632 APTSGWLRALD
+632 APGTGWLRALD
-643 HGTPVRDAVM
+643 EGVSL
-653 RTDHAHLDVLPVG
+653 RTAILRTEHPSLDVLPVG
-666 ATTSPVGDILETLTL
+666 ATNGPVGDILDAINL
-681 DALLSGLDGY
+681 DTLLSGLDGY
-691 DVILVDTPLPVQ
+691 DVILVDTPLPAHRH
-703 GGDFLAGIDWAIV
+703 DFLAGTDRVIV
-716 CVRGDRSL
+716 CVRSDRSL
-724 IDPAATAVSRS
+724 IEPAVATVNRS
-735 RALGAGDVGIVVTMT
+735 RALGAADVGIVVTMT
-750 ESDRRATPRPEQV
+750 EAERDVTPQLERV
-763 STAAYARAG
+763 STAAYAGVG

>member
-1 MRQAD
+1 MRQAGLT
-6 VAEALSGFDA
+6 EALSGLDA
-16 VARIWR
+16 LGRIWR
-22 RRGAFAIVAVAT
+22 RRGVFAIVAGAVLA
-34 LLVAIAALVLLPVR
+34 LAVAALVLLPVR

-70 AQKIGDPADMESQL
+70 AQKVGDPADMESQL

-96 MSTPG
+96 ISSPG
-101 VVDAVVSECERGR
+101 VAGAVVSECERGR
-114 LFGSTDACQR
+114 LLGSTDACQR
-124 LKSDTSAFIDH
+124 LKTDVGAFIDH

-157 GIAEVSQKLANALT
+157 GLPDVAQTLANALT

-205 ESDEKIQK
+205 EADDKIQK

-229 SERLTNIG
+229 SERLTSIG
-237 QRLSQAEAARAEAAA
+237 QQLSQAEAARAEAAA

-282 QLTSVSAQLASA
+282 QLTTVSAQLASA

-304 ILALTREQAAI
+304 ILALTREQASI
-315 QQRLVDEMQ
+315 QQRLVEEMQ
-324 NIAAS
+324 SIAAS

-337 DALVNALKKQMD
+337 TALVNSLKKQME

-414 PKKVPFLAAGMTL
+414 PKKIPFLAAGMTL
-427 AIIFGVGAALL
+427 ALIFGVGAALL
-438 ADQLGSRAINSL
+438 ADQLGARLIS
-450 AIKPSAPVA
+450 PPVPVTPEAPAQQVEA
-459 PPEVAAQPVA
+459 P
-469 AVTAR
+469 
-474 DEVAA
+474 AA
-479 DVEDAPASVPELP
+479 DEAPAIVPELAESVTAP
-492 EQAEEPSASAEP
+492 ETATP
-504 PSTPARRSH
+504 PPERSSH

-523 ACLPRLKT
+523 ACLPRLKS
-531 LRQMSALGAIL
+531 LREMSALGAIL
-542 QGYQPLA
+542 QGHQPLA
-549 IPQVLRLASEDTEF
+549 IPRVLRLASEDTDF
-563 QHTLHDLVHELGL
+563 QHALRDLVHELGL
-576 DQPQRPQRIAVTSP
+576 KRSARSQRIVVTSP
-590 DAGDGKTTAV
+590 DAGDGKTTTA

-612 RVLLVECEL
+612 RVLVVECDVSH
-621 ARPAFAQVMAL
+621 PAFAEIMAL
-632 APTSGWLRALD
+632 PASPGWLGALER
-643 HGTPVRDAVM
+643 GTPLRDM
-653 RTDHAHLDVLPVG
+653 ILPTAHPSLDVLPIG
-666 ATTSPVGDILETLTL
+666 ATTGPVGDILDAISL
-681 DALLSGLDGY
+681 DGLLAGLDGY
-691 DVILVDTPLPVQ
+691 DAVIVDTPLPSQ
-703 GGDFLAGIDWAIV
+703 RNDFLAGTDWAIV
-716 CVRGDRSL
+716 CVRSDRSL
-724 IDPAATAVSRS
+724 IEPAVVTVNRS
-735 RALGAGDVGIVVTMT
+735 RALGARDVGIVVTMT
-750 ESDRRATPRPEQV
+750 DVEHRSPPVVQTAPV
-763 STAAYARAG
+763 AAYAGAG

>member
-1 MRQAD
+1 MRQA
-6 VAEALSGFDA
+6 ALGEALSGIDA

-22 RRGAFAIVAVAT
+22 RRGVFAIVAGAVLA
-34 LLVAIAALVLLPVR
+34 LAVAALVLLPVR

-96 MSTPG
+96 MSSPG
-101 VVDAVVSECERGR
+101 VVDAVVGECERGR
-114 LFGSTDACQR
+114 LMGSGDACQR
-124 LKSDTSAFIDH
+124 LKTDPGAFIDH
-135 VESRFSV
+135 VDSRFSV

-157 GIAEVSQKLANALT
+157 SSPEAAKTLANALT

-194 QELKQLDQQLR
+194 KELKQLDQQLR
-205 ESDEKIQK
+205 EADDKIQK

-229 SERLTNIG
+229 SERLTSIG
-237 QRLSQAEAARAEAAA
+237 QQLSQAEAARADAAA

-282 QLTSVSAQLASA
+282 QLTTVSAQLASA

-304 ILALTREQAAI
+304 ILALTREQAII
-315 QQRLVDEMQ
+315 QQRLVAEMQ
-324 NIAAS
+324 SIAAS
-329 AQKAFDAN
+329 AQKTYDAN
-337 DALVNALKKQMD
+337 TALVNSLKKQME

-414 PKKVPFLAAGMTL
+414 PKKIPFLAAGMTL
-427 AIIFGVGAALL
+427 ALIFGVGAALL
-438 ADQLGSRAINSL
+438 ADKLGARLIRPPL
-450 AIKPSAPVA
+450 PVT
-459 PPEVAAQPVA
+459 PE
-469 AVTAR
+469 
-474 DEVAA
+474 
-479 DVEDAPASVPELP
+479 APAEQVEAPAVDEAPAIVPELP
-492 EQAEEPSASAEP
+492 ERVTAPQAATP
-504 PSTPARRSH
+504 PAAPERRSH

-523 ACLPRLKT
+523 ACLPRLKS
-531 LRQMSALGAIL
+531 LREMSALGAIL
-542 QGYQPLA
+542 QGHQPLA
-549 IPQVLRLASEDTEF
+549 IPRVLRLASEDTDF

-576 DQPQRPQRIAVTSP
+576 KRSGRSQRIVVTSP
-590 DAGDGKTTAV
+590 DAADGKTTTT
-600 CALAEHLAAAGR
+600 CALAEHLAAAGW
-612 RVLLVECEL
+612 RVLVVECDVSH
-621 ARPAFAQVMAL
+621 PAFAEIMAL
-632 APTSGWLRALD
+632 PASPGWLGALER
-643 HGTPVRDAVM
+643 GTPLRDMVLP
-653 RTDHAHLDVLPVG
+653 TAHPSLDVLPVG
-666 ATTSPVGDILETLTL
+666 EATGPVGDILDAISL
-681 DALLSGLDGY
+681 DRLLAGLDGY
-691 DVILVDTPLPVQ
+691 DAVIVDTPLPSQ
-703 GGDFLAGIDWAIV
+703 RNDFLAGTDWAIV
-716 CVRGDRSL
+716 CVRSDRSL
-724 IDPAATAVSRS
+724 IEPAVATVSRS
-735 RALGAGDVGIVVTMT
+735 RALGARDVGIVVTMT
-750 ESDRRATPRPEQV
+750 DVEHRSAPVVQTAPV
-763 STAAYARAG
+763 AAYAGAG

>member
-1 MRQAD
+1 MRQA
-6 VAEALSGFDA
+6 ALNEAFSGFDA

-22 RRGAFAIVAVAT
+22 RRGVFAIVAGAVLA
-34 LLVAIAALVLLPVR
+34 LAVAALVLLPVR

-96 MSTPG
+96 MSAPG
-101 VVDAVVSECERGR
+101 VVDAVVGECERGR
-114 LFGSTDACQR
+114 LLGSVEACQR
-124 LKSDTSAFIDH
+124 LKTDVSAFIDH
-135 VESRFSV
+135 VDGRFSV

-157 GIAEVSQKLANALT
+157 SSPEVAQTLANALT

-205 ESDEKIQK
+205 EADDKIQK

-229 SERLTNIG
+229 SERLTSIG
-237 QRLSQAEAARAEAAA
+237 QQLSQAEAARAEAAA

-282 QLTSVSAQLASA
+282 QLTTVSAQLASA

-304 ILALTREQAAI
+304 ILALTREQATI
-315 QQRLVDEMQ
+315 QQRLVEEMQ
-324 NIAAS
+324 TIAAS
-329 AQKAFDAN
+329 AQKTFDAN
-337 DALVNALKKQMD
+337 NALVNSLKKQMD

-357 ATLDEASIESMVRD
+357 ASLDEASIESMVRD

-414 PKKVPFLAAGMTL
+414 PKKLPFLAAGLTL
-427 AIIFGVGAALL
+427 AMIFGVGAALL
-438 ADQLGSRAINSL
+438 ADQFGARRIRQPVPDAD
-450 AIKPSAPVA
+450 SAPS
-459 PPEVAAQPVA
+459 PQVAAPEADAAPAIVPETPAVA
-469 AVTAR
+469 TTSP
-474 DEVAA
+474 
-479 DVEDAPASVPELP
+479 DVETPPLAPE
-492 EQAEEPSASAEP
+492 
-504 PSTPARRSH
+504 RKSH

-523 ACLPRLKT
+523 ACLPRLKS

-542 QGYQPLA
+542 QGHRPLA
-549 IPQVLRLASEDTEF
+549 IPHVLRLASEDNEF
-563 QHTLHDLVHELGL
+563 QHTLHDLLHELGIE
-576 DQPQRPQRIAVTSP
+576 QPGRPLRLVVTSP
-590 DAGDGKTTAV
+590 DAGDGKTTTA

-612 RVLLVECEL
+612 RVLLVECDI
-621 ARPAFAQVMAL
+621 AHACFAEIMAL
-632 APTSGWLRALD
+632 PRSAGWLGALE
-643 HGTPVRDAVM
+643 HGTPLREAVL
-653 RTDHAHLDVLPVG
+653 RTEHPCLDVLPAG
-666 ATTSPVGDILETLTL
+666 AIHGPVGDILDAVGL
-681 DALLSGLDGY
+681 DHLLGGLDGY
-691 DVILVDTPLPVQ
+691 DAVIVDTLLPSRRD
-703 GGDFLAGIDWAIV
+703 DFLAGTDWVIV
-716 CVRGDRSL
+716 CVRSDRSL
-724 IDPAATAVSRS
+724 IEPAVATVNKS
-735 RALGAGDVGIVVTMT
+735 RALGAVDVGIVVTMT
-750 ESDRRATPRPEQV
+750 DAEPRSGSVVEAP
-763 STAAYARAG
+763 AYAEVG

>member
-1 MRQAD
+1 MRQA
-6 VAEALSGFDA
+6 ALNEALSGFDA
-16 VARIWR
+16 VAQIWR
-22 RRGAFAIVAVAT
+22 RRGVFALVAATVLAVAV
-34 LLVAIAALVLLPVR
+34 AALVLLPVR

-96 MSTPG
+96 MATPG
-101 VVDAVVSECERGR
+101 VVDAVVGECERGR
-114 LFGSTDACQR
+114 MWGAADACQR
-124 LKSDTSAFIDH
+124 LKTDPGAFIDH
-135 VESRFSV
+135 VDSRFSI

-157 GIAEVSQKLANALT
+157 GNPEVAKLLANALT

-205 ESDEKIQK
+205 DADDKIQK

-229 SERLTNIG
+229 SERLTSIG
-237 QRLSQAEAARAEAAA
+237 QQLSQAEAARAEAAA

-282 QLTSVSAQLASA
+282 QLTTVSAQLASA

-324 NIAAS
+324 TIAAS
-329 AQKAFDAN
+329 AQKTFDAN
-337 DALVNALKKQMD
+337 NVLVTSLKKQME

-414 PKKVPFLAAGMTL
+414 PKKVPFLAAGLTL
-427 AIIFGVGAALL
+427 AIIFGVAAALL
-438 ADQLGSRAINSL
+438 ADQLSRL
-450 AIKPSAPVA
+450 RPAPKLTTAAPEPVSSDLVA
-459 PPEVAAQPVA
+459 PI
-469 AVTAR
+469 
-474 DEVAA
+474 D
-479 DVEDAPASVPELP
+479 DAPASVPDLPPQAELP
-492 EQAEEPSASAEP
+492 AAVDEPPAEP
-504 PSTPARRSH
+504 KSH

-523 ACLPRLKT
+523 ACLPRLKS

-542 QGYQPLA
+542 QGHQPLA
-549 IPQVLRLASEDTEF
+549 IPQVLRLASEDAEF
-563 QHTLHDLVHELGL
+563 QVMLHDLVHELGL
-576 DQPQRPQRIAVTSP
+576 DASPRPQRLVVTSP
-590 DAGDGKTTAV
+590 DAGDGKTTTACV
-600 CALAEHLAAAGR
+600 LAEHLAAAGR
-612 RVLLVECEL
+612 RVLLVECDVEH
-621 ARPAFAQVMAL
+621 ASFAQVMAL
-632 APTSGWLRALD
+632 APSPGWLGALE
-643 HGTPVRDAVM
+643 HGRPLHEMVL
-653 RTDHAHLDVLPVG
+653 RTEHPSLDVLPAGV
-666 ATTSPVGDILETLTL
+666 ATGPVGDILEVISL
-681 DALLSGLDGY
+681 DSLLVGLDGY
-691 DVILVDTPLPVQ
+691 DAVVVDTPLSSQ
-703 GGDFLAGIDWAIV
+703 RDDFLSGTDWVIV
-716 CVRGDRSL
+716 CVRSDRSL
-724 IDPAATAVSRS
+724 IEPAVATVNKS
-735 RALGAGDVGIVVTMT
+735 RALGATDVGIVVTMADA
-750 ESDRRATPRPEQV
+750 EPRATTVGQTA
-763 STAAYARAG
+763 SIAAYAEAG